1 MRDVGFAKFNDKLEG
16 KREPVNWKNVVTPA
30 TNPVTA
36 DVKLFMESAVEFMMV
51 KGEVTTVK
59 ISAQEPQWAVN
70 LKKALVAA
78 LKVKLPFQQAQD
90 IPYFWAAM
98 EQGIEGVC
106 ENSQST
112 LSMKMSQEC

>member
-1 MRDVGFAKFNDKLEG
+1 
-16 KREPVNWKNVVTPA
+16 
-30 TNPVTA
+30 
-36 DVKLFMESAVEFMMV
+36 MV

-90 IPYFWAAM
+90 IPYFWVAM

-106 ENSQST
+106 EKTYQIT
-112 LSMKMSQEC
+112 ELPEYLIYEHEPGMLKPEFCQGKKFFQGMKTRDVTKCVDRAILLSSKAHKNCLLGN